1 MKDID
6 LFARAPFLEFTGM
19 MPVRLWSMG
28 VKDERPHYEK
38 PIEVQGRDH
47 SFEYVN
53 TVLKDPRVIKSHLPF
68 SHLPPNLTEKAK
80 VIYVCRRPKDVIV
93 SYYHHMMND
102 TDPRK
107 HTTLEKFAKDF
118 MNGLVPYGDYFH
130 HLKVFLSLM
139 FN

>member
-1 MKDID
+1 
-6 LFARAPFLEFTGM
+6 
-19 MPVRLWSMG
+19 MG

-68 SHLPPNLTEKAK
+68 SHLPPNLTEKVK

-130 HLKVFLSLM
+130 HLKVF
-139 FN
+139 